1 VRRAHS
7 RVWALRVNSFAA
19 PGHRILIALHTVRK
33 IAYNLS
39 NNYDGDRLIEEHVE
53 IEEEI

>member
-1 VRRAHS
+1 MRTRAFGRCAS
-7 RVWALRVNSFAA
+7 TCALPLPIA
-19 PGHRILIALHTVRK
+19 LTEIALHTVPR

-39 NNYDGDRLIEEHVE
+39 NNYDGDRPSEEHVE

>member
-1 VRRAHS
+1 LASAGQV
-7 RVWALRVNSFAA
+7 VVQLVN
-19 PGHRILIALHTVRK
+19 PEIASHTVRK

-39 NNYDGDRLIEEHVE
+39 NNYDGDLLNEEQVE

>member
-1 VRRAHS
+1 MRTSAFGRSASTRAPAVRI
-7 RVWALRVNSFAA
+7 A
-19 PGHRILIALHTVRK
+19 PSEIALQTVRK

-39 NNYDGDRLIEEHVE
+39 NNYDGDRLSEEHVE

>member
-1 VRRAHS
+1 VTRAQPRLGAPRQLVRRPT
-7 RVWALRVNSFAA
+7 A
-19 PGHRILIALHTVRK
+19 PHVLIELHTVRK